1 MTDEEWDTIRT
12 EIWTKI
18 KKYCDDNN
26 INPILLT
33 IGYYRDSIP
42 EFDNIKKTKTYLS
55 LNTMIVS
62 ILPRG
67 VNLFY
72 KGIQYESTIN
82 AFDLELLLLQNSNC
96 VICYEPVE
104 ECIYCPVCKK
114 CLCYECFG
122 KIDKCPICRTSFND
136 SLERCEK
143 LENYFDE
150 EDIKTLDITKIKDS
164 TIQNV
169 NTEGEY
175 IIFAVITYENKK
187 YFAGTNVND
196 IFIRYI
202 DKTYIFRYENFE
214 EEIKKI
220 VN

>member
-1 MTDEEWDTIRT
+1 MMSDEEWDTIRT
-12 EIWTKI
+12 KIWTKI
-18 KKYCDDNN
+18 RKYCDDNN

-33 IGYYRDSIP
+33 ISYYRDCIR
-42 EFDNIKKTKTYLS
+42 EFDDIKKTKTDD
-55 LNTMIVS
+55 NTMIVS
-62 ILPRG
+62 ILPGG

-72 KGIQYESTIN
+72 KGIRYESTIN
-82 AFDLELLLLQNSNC
+82 SFDLELLLLQNSNC

-122 KIDKCPICRTSFND
+122 KIDKCPICRTSFDD
-136 SLERCEK
+136 SHVRCEK
-143 LENYFDE
+143 LEDYFDE

-175 IIFAVITYENKK
+175 IIYAVITYENKK
-187 YFAGTNVND
+187 YFAGTNVED

-220 VN
+220 LY